1 MYESSPLRFIPVIYI
16 QPDVGHVWFCQ
27 YALVLAPGKHVNPIA
42 VSTSRP
48 NCVLLEE
55 SEPNISFIALTLPY
69 TVLIKFAQVNTS
81 CYYKQNTGITL
92 VMASI

>member
-1 MYESSPLRFIPVIYI
+1 MSLALYVLYLWFTSNRMSAMFDFANMHSSWRP
-16 QPDVGHVWFCQ
+16 
-27 YALVLAPGKHVNPIA
+27 VNPMA
-42 VSTSRP
+42 VSTSGP
-48 NCVLLEE
+48 NFVLLEE

-92 VMASI
+92 VMVSI